1 MTVVELVVS
10 EAKVWARGDTTHW
23 DVVPSIVLGSNNS
36 DLVVGEPLTPP
47 TQVVSAVQ
55 YLTCDRIAL
64 PPRMPSAVQGLSA
77 VLAAIVDAL
86 RIPAACERFVVVHP
100 TAWGQRTLDL
110 FAAAA
115 GQFAH
120 EVVFESCAVH
130 ASAVDPAA
138 RRSRRTAVIEFG
150 LLSTTAATVG
160 YDVNGTHV
168 EAVDAE
174 PNLAAAELDSDEG
187 RHRLDELLTRLLAD
201 RPVDVVQVVGATG
214 PSVRDAV
221 AEAVE
226 RICGAKVPLSHL
238 TGADLARPIPTG
250 PTYTPRIPPDPAA
263 EWMQPLRARAAAT
276 NPVDR
281 RPLYLGAAA
290 LAAVIA
296 AASIGGFF
304 FLGGSTDQQA
314 AASGPTTTTVVSSS
328 PQAPPRPT
336 TTTKAPTPVTEQ
348 LGRVEL
354 MIPVGWHRTPATDP
368 TRADLTPGSGPRQ
381 RITVIQEALTAGA
394 GYDEV
399 AADLEALIKKKP
411 AGTVS
416 EIRRDVVFAGRPGL
430 SYEER
435 PADGSTVRWQVLVE
449 RGVQVSVGCQYG
461 QGGWEGV
468 LPACEQVVGALRV
481 QQ

>member
-10 EAKVWARGDTTHW
+10 EAKVWARGATTHW

-36 DLVVGEPLTPP
+36 ELVVGEPLTPP

-55 YLTCDRIAL
+55 YLACDRIAL

-86 RIPAACERFVVVHP
+86 RIPAACDRFVVVHP

-110 FAAAA
+110 FASAAR
-115 GQFAH
+115 QFAH

-138 RRSRRTAVIEFG
+138 RRSRRTAVVEFG
-150 LLSTTAATVG
+150 LLSTTASTVG

-168 EAVDAE
+168 EAVEAE
-174 PNLAAAELDSDEG
+174 PNLAAAELDSEEG
-187 RHRLDELLTRLLAD
+187 RRQLVELLTRLLAD
-201 RPVDVVQVVGATG
+201 RPVDVVQVFGATG
-214 PSVRDAV
+214 PAVRDAV
-221 AEAVE
+221 ADAVE
-226 RICGAKVPLSHL
+226 SVCGTKVPLSHL

-281 RPLYLGAAA
+281 RPLYFGAAA

-304 FLGGSTDQQA
+304 LLGSSTDQPA
-314 AASGPTTTTVVSSS
+314 AAAVDPTTTTVVSSS
-328 PQAPPRPT
+328 APVRPA
-336 TTTKAPTPVTEQ
+336 TTTKAPVPATEQ

-354 MIPVGWHRTPATDP
+354 QVPVGWHRAPGTDP
-368 TRADLTPGSGPRQ
+368 TRADLSPDSGLRQ
-381 RITVIQEALTAGA
+381 RITVIQKPLTAGA
-394 GYDEV
+394 GYNEV

-416 EIRRDVVFAGRPGL
+416 EVRRDVVFAGRPGL

-435 PADGSTVRWQVLVE
+435 PVDGSTVRWQVLVE
-449 RGVQVSVGCQYG
+449 HGVQVSIGCQYTA
-461 QGGWEGV
+461 GGWEGV
-468 LPACEQVVGALRV
+468 TAPCEQVVSALHIRP
-481 QQ
+481 

>member
-1 MTVVELVVS
+1 MTVVELVIS
-10 EAKVWARGDTTHW
+10 EAKIWARGATTHW
-23 DVVPSIVLGSNNS
+23 DVVPSVVLGSNNS

-55 YLTCDRIAL
+55 YLACDRIAL

-110 FAAAA
+110 FASAA
-115 GQFAH
+115 GRFAH

-150 LLSTTAATVG
+150 LLSTTASTVG
-160 YDVNGTHV
+160 YDVHGTHV
-168 EAVDAE
+168 EAVEAE
-174 PNLAAAELDSDEG
+174 PNLAAAELDSEDG
-187 RHRLDELLTRLLAD
+187 RQRLVELLTRLLAD
-201 RPVDVVQVVGATG
+201 RPVDVVQVFGATG
-214 PSVRDAV
+214 PAVRDV
-221 AEAVE
+221 VSDAVE
-226 RICGAKVPLSHL
+226 SVCGTKIPLSHL
-238 TGADLARPIPTG
+238 TGADLSRPVPTG

-281 RPLYLGAAA
+281 RPLYFGAAA
-290 LAAVIA
+290 LAVVIA

-304 FLGGSTDQQA
+304 LFGGSSEQQA
-314 AASGPTTTTVVSSS
+314 AAATDPTTTTVVTSS
-328 PQAPPRPT
+328 AAPRPS
-336 TTTKAPTPVTEQ
+336 TTKPASKPVTEQ
-348 LGRVEL
+348 FGRLEL
-354 MIPVGWHRTPATDP
+354 QIPAGWHRAPATDP
-368 TRADLTPGSGPRQ
+368 SRVDLTPDSGPRQ
-381 RITVIQEALTAGA
+381 RITVIQEPLTPGA
-394 GYDEV
+394 GYEEV
-399 AADLEALIKKKP
+399 AADLEAQIKKKP

-416 EIRRDVVFAGRPGL
+416 PVDRDVVFAGRPGL

-435 PADGSTVRWQVLVE
+435 PADGSTVRWQVIVE
-449 RGVQVSVGCQYG
+449 RGVQVSVGCQYSA
-461 QGGWEGV
+461 GGWEAIAG
-468 LPACEQVVGALRV
+468 ACEQVVGAVRV
-481 QQ
+481 NQ